1 MTQSSLLITPKSA
14 DGRRTETNDDLAE
27 LLKQLKADDDEAR
40 SFIREYVRRR
50 KKRGRKKKKSSPD
63 IRRPR
68 NQHSAT
74 LGQSIASFCEEEGI
88 GRSTFYVWE
97 QKGIAPEVLRP
108 TGPRQP
114 SKINDIVQSLGRK
127 RITDIQS
134 VSRRLAQTRK
144 SQPAPGSDDS
154 RANISSAG
162 PGVNGHNPTGH
173 ANASAVPDKEREP
186 GSTRLG
192 FHSYID
198 LPGRGRQWPAAGH

>member
-1 MTQSSLLITPKSA
+1 MLNRALMATVLRVQPNGALKHHMTQSSLLITPKSA

-108 TGPRQP
+108 AGP
-114 SKINDIVQSLGRK
+114 KGWT
-127 RITDIQS
+127 RITPEAKAAWRARFTSQALQAE
-134 VSRRLAQTRK
+134 LAK
-144 SQPAPGSDDS
+144 
-154 RANISSAG
+154 
-162 PGVNGHNPTGH
+162 
-173 ANASAVPDKEREP
+173 
-186 GSTRLG
+186 
-192 FHSYID
+192 
-198 LPGRGRQWPAAGH
+198 